1 LYFHFIFDWHL
12 KRSFEIL
19 GTRIYG
25 AEVNVGTIKTSFF
38 NGSFLLSDLE
48 VTNKENPKLNSIK
61 IHSIKFGFLWDAL
74 LRLKFVINEAGVDGI
89 EVNSPRNKI
98 GFVKLVL
105 PETNSAKENDSSKN
119 SNGGIGASLSGVT
132 SIVKGI
138 DEKSITESLR
148 GNLKSEAHIKKL
160 QADLKDKEK
169 LWKERIDKL
178 PQKGEFEALA
188 ARAKKLKFDT
198 HDLKQ
203 FAADVK
209 EADSIKKEADTKIKT
224 MKETTDGIKADVSKF
239 KSDFNQIDDL
249 VKEDI
254 ASVKTQLKLPALDAK
269 SLSKSIFGK
278 LIDSKMGAYKKYWLL
293 AQKYLPPNLL
303 SPKKKGGS
311 EDNAYVPTKRG
322 AGKNYR
328 FPVTVGYPLFWLKRA
343 TISSEPTSQGLA
355 GKVAGELTNVTSD
368 PAYIKKPAILD
379 VRGEF
384 ARSNIFDTHLKIVA
398 DHIAS
403 AKDSLEFTVGA
414 FPLQEQTLIAGSDL
428 SLGFKKAQGSS
439 HVLGN
444 LFENSNDQIEFV
456 VDFKNEFKNIDYD
469 LKAQNDKM
477 NEILKTIL
485 AGIPSVTLNAAVK
498 GNWQDMNTDLNS
510 NLGDEISKGFSKYIK
525 AQMDLIDQKIKAQVT
540 DRIKGEKEKLTQEY
554 DKLKGKVDGQLQ
566 SKNKEVDAA
575 KKDVSAQSKNQ
586 KKSSTDALKDKA
598 KDFLKGIKF

>member
-1 LYFHFIFDWHL
+1 MTTSTNKSKGPIRTEAVLPIVLILVGMILYFHFIFDWHL
-12 KRSFEIL
+12 KRSIEIL
-19 GTRIYG
+19 GSRVYG
-25 AEVNVGTIKTSFF
+25 AEINVGSIKTSFF
-38 NGSFLLSDLE
+38 NGSFLLNDLE
-48 VTNKENPKLNSIK
+48 VTNKEDPKLNSIK

-98 GFVKLVL
+98 GLVKLEQ
-105 PETNSAKENDSSKN
+105 PENNSSKESDSSKN
-119 SNGGIGASLSGVT
+119 SNTSGGIGASLSGVT

-138 DEKSITESLR
+138 DDKSITESLR
-148 GNLKSEAHIKKL
+148 GNLKSETHIKKL

-209 EADSIKKEADTKIKT
+209 EADSIRKEADTKIKT
-224 MKETTDGIKADVSKF
+224 MKDTTDGIKADVSKF

-278 LIDSKMGAYKKYWLL
+278 LIDSKMGAYKKYWLI

-303 SPKKKGGS
+303 SPKKKGES
-311 EDNAYVPTKRG
+311 EANAYIPTQRG

-368 PAYIKKPAILD
+368 PAYIKKPAVLD

-384 ARSNIFDTHLKIVA
+384 ARSNIYDTHLKIVA

-414 FPLQEQTLIAGSDL
+414 YPLLE
-428 SLGFKKAQGSS
+428 
-439 HVLGN
+439 
-444 LFENSNDQIEFV
+444 
-456 VDFKNEFKNIDYD
+456 
-469 LKAQNDKM
+469 
-477 NEILKTIL
+477 
-485 AGIPSVTLNAAVK
+485 
-498 GNWQDMNTDLNS
+498 
-510 NLGDEISKGFSKYIK
+510 
-525 AQMDLIDQKIKAQVT
+525 
-540 DRIKGEKEKLTQEY
+540 
-554 DKLKGKVDGQLQ
+554 
-566 SKNKEVDAA
+566 
-575 KKDVSAQSKNQ
+575 
-586 KKSSTDALKDKA
+586 
-598 KDFLKGIKF
+598 